1 MHRSVTRGVLI
12 LLAAVT
18 MGLSSPVTAEAQDF
32 AQLFI
37 EPTDAN
43 GEVIADLG
51 VGDFIVQEDDTEVNI
66 VSADRVGPMK
76 IALLI
81 DNGQQMSEMNALNS
95 LRAGMDGFFDT
106 LGPEHEVSLFT
117 IGRNIQHRVDFT
129 LDREELKESAG
140 SIFLDQGAASIM
152 LDGIRETWERRYEEG
167 DVFPVM
173 MMVLTDGTE
182 NSSNYS
188 DPEYLQLMQ
197 TLIDNGVTVNILQ
210 LSSRGG
216 SVMSQYALNF
226 TENTGGMYHSI
237 AASSGLAQWLPTF
250 AERLNAHHAEMSKR
264 YRLRYEPPDPRGAQI
279 AAGARGAE
287 GIRLFSSL
295 RVEEPQ
301 Q

>member
-18 MGLSSPVTAEAQDF
+18 MGLSSPVTAEAQDL

-37 EPTDAN
+37 EPTDAS

-51 VGDFIVQEDDTEVNI
+51 VDDFIVQEDDTEVNI

-76 IALLI
+76 IALLV

-95 LRAGMDGFFDT
+95 LRAGIDGFLDT

-129 LDREELKESAG
+129 TDREELKESAG

-226 TENTGGMYHSI
+226 TENTGGIYESI
-237 AASSGLAQWLPTF
+237 AAATGLAQWLPTF

>member
-1 MHRSVTRGVLI
+1 MHRSVTGGGLI
-12 LLAAVT
+12 LFVAVT
-18 MGLSSPVTAEAQDF
+18 LGLSAPATAEAQDL

-37 EPTDAN
+37 EPLDAN
-43 GEVIADLG
+43 GEVISGLG
-51 VGDFIVQEDDTEVNI
+51 VDDFIVQEDDTPVTI

-129 LDREELKESAG
+129 TDRDELKDSAG

-152 LDGIRETWERRYEEG
+152 LDGIRETWERRYEET

-188 DPEYLQLMQ
+188 DPEYLALMQ

-226 TENTGGMYHSI
+226 TENTGGIYESI
-237 AASSGLAQWLPTF
+237 AAASGLAQWLPTF

-264 YRLRYEPPDPRGAQI
+264 YRLRYEPPDPRGAAI
-279 AAGARGAE
+279 AAGARGAQD
-287 GIRLFSSL
+287 IRLFASL
-295 RVEEPQ
+295 RVEEPEQ
-301 Q
+301 

>member
-18 MGLSSPVTAEAQDF
+18 MGLSAPVTAEAQDL

-37 EPTDAN
+37 EPTDAS

-51 VGDFIVQEDDTEVNI
+51 VDDFIVQEDDTEVNI

-76 IALLI
+76 IALLV

-95 LRAGMDGFFDT
+95 LRAGIDGFFDT

-129 LDREELKESAG
+129 TDREELKESAG

-152 LDGIRETWERRYEEG
+152 LDGIRETWERRYEET

-226 TENTGGMYHSI
+226 TENTGGMYESI
-237 AASSGLAQWLPTF
+237 AAATGLAQWLPTF

-264 YRLRYEPPDPRGAQI
+264 YRLKYEPPDPRGAQI

>member
-18 MGLSSPVTAEAQDF
+18 MGLSSPVTAEAQDL

-37 EPTDAN
+37 EPTDAS

-51 VGDFIVQEDDTEVNI
+51 VDDFIVQEDDTEVNI

-76 IALLI
+76 IALLV

-95 LRAGMDGFFDT
+95 LRAGIDGFLDT

-129 LDREELKESAG
+129 TDREELKESAG

-152 LDGIRETWERRYEEG
+152 LDGIRETWERRYEET

-226 TENTGGMYHSI
+226 TENTGGMYESI
-237 AASSGLAQWLPTF
+237 AAATGLAQWLPTF

-264 YRLRYEPPDPRGAQI
+264 YRLKYEPPDPRGAQI

>member
-18 MGLSSPVTAEAQDF
+18 TGLSSPVTAEAQDF

-43 GEVIADLG
+43 GEVIGDLG
-51 VGDFIVQEDDTEVNI
+51 VDDFIVQEDDTEVNI

-106 LGPEHEVSLFT
+106 LEPEHEVSLFT

-152 LDGIRETWERRYEEG
+152 LDGIRETWERRYEED

-237 AASSGLAQWLPTF
+237 AAASGLAQWLPTF

>member
-12 LLAAVT
+12 LLAVVT
-18 MGLSSPVTAEAQDF
+18 MGLSAPVTAEAQDL

-95 LRAGMDGFFDT
+95 LRAGIDGFFDT

-226 TENTGGMYHSI
+226 TENTGGIYESI
-237 AASSGLAQWLPTF
+237 AAATGLAQWLPTF

-301 Q
+301 

>member
-1 MHRSVTRGVLI
+1 MHRSVTRGVVI

-18 MGLSSPVTAEAQDF
+18 MGLSSPVTAEAQDL

-95 LRAGMDGFFDT
+95 LRAGMDGFFDA

-237 AASSGLAQWLPTF
+237 AAASGLAQWLPTF
-250 AERLNAHHAEMSKR
+250 AERLNDHHAEMSKR